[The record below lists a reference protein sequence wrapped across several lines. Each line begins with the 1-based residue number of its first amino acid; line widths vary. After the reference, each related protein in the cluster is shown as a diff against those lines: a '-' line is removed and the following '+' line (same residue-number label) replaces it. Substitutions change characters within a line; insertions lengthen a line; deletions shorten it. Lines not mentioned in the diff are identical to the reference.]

1 MGVSRRRTKWLVAAT
16 LCAFAAA
23 TAPAAGDAPLEG
35 HWRYGQSGQTIEFH
49 QTSAG
54 RLAGTIRDAGGKTAC
69 PGNVNGVQVTGSG
82 THYTGTN
89 RFYFTDP
96 CELVGEGN
104 VDITLSDDG
113 LSGTYKGD
121 PPPSATCCSFTVAL
135 TRDPVATQPDLP
147 ALVNSIL
154 VGLQKRYKQ
163 IVRSGKSKPKG
174 QLKALGAAARAGYK
188 KVRAYKANANEKKL
202 QTCAVKALKR
212 VESGAKVK
220 TERAGRG
227 LTATAKCLKG
237 FASDLPNGRPGT
249 PAPPGAKPGG
259 PVLDGHYVGQNN
271 TAQRAGNFSLD
282 VKGGFVGNF
291 SFSIWTPSKC
301 NGGRGPGFS
310 PFDTPQ
316 KRALNSDGTFTY
328 SLSNGETTITISGLI
343 SGGRGSGSLS
353 VSFADVPQCNT
364 GTLRWSV
371 ARR

>member
-1 MGVSRRRTKWLVAAT
+1 MGALREKTKWLVAAT
-16 LCAFAAA
+16 LCAFAATA
-23 TAPAAGDAPLEG
+23 APAAADAPLEG

-54 RLAGTIRDAGGKTAC
+54 HFAGTIRDASGKTFC
-69 PGNVNGVQVTGSG
+69 PGNVDGVQVTGSG
-82 THYTGTN
+82 SHYTGTN

-96 CELVGEGN
+96 CKLAGKGN

-121 PPPSATCCSFTVAL
+121 PPPSASCCTFTVNL
-135 TRDPVATQPDLP
+135 TRDAVATQPDLP

-154 VGLQKRYKQ
+154 VGLQKRYQK
-163 IVRSGKSKPKG
+163 IVKSGKSRPRG
-174 QLKALGAAARAGYK
+174 QLKALGAAARTGWK
-188 KVRAYKANANEKKL
+188 KVNAYKANANEKKL
-202 QTCAVKALKR
+202 QTCAVKALKQ
-212 VESGAKVK
+212 VEIGAKVK

-227 LTATAKCLKG
+227 LSATAKCLKG

-249 PAPPGAKPGG
+249 PPPPGPKPGG
-259 PVLDGHYVGQNN
+259 QVLEGHYVGQNG
-271 TAQRAGNFSLD
+271 ADAKAGNFAFD

-316 KRALNSDGTFTY
+316 KKPLQSDGTFTY
-328 SLSNGETTITISGLI
+328 ALSNGDTTINISGLI
-343 SGGRGSGSLS
+343 SGGRGSGTLS
-353 VSFADVPQCNT
+353 VSFSSIPQCNS
-364 GTLRWSV
+364 GTISWSV